1 MKQLD
6 RAWAFLG
13 SIRMIPVSWL
23 SLSRG
28 WRLLIVTLSYFVGIA
43 GLWILFPLVHN
54 GATMFLPIVCA
65 CWLFYYR
72 GLLASLVLNG
82 IAFQLSYYLLLR
94 GMLPDQAFIE
104 GGIIGFGTSLGLG
117 LVVCWL
123 RTAVEL
129 VHAAHKRAH
138 AAEQERLLALEAE
151 RRATLAYE
159 HQCKVNEIKEQ
170 FLLNVSHEL
179 RTPLAELGCFLELLK
194 DYFDQLAPEERT
206 RLLTQAFESHQ
217 DLVSLVN
224 RALES
229 ISVAQELPPARCE
242 VISIRQVVEDVLAH
256 PAPREIAS
264 YTIHVQVGEQILAWA
279 DAQYLRQV
287 LRNLLSNVFKYV
299 TPHTEV
305 SIEASQPTPS
315 SPVCLSVQ
323 DKGPGIP
330 PEEINLLFEKFARLK
345 RDLAGPTRG
354 TGLGLYISKRLV
366 KAMEGRIWVESSGLP
381 GEGSRFCLTLPP
393 PPALH
398 SLTTPV
404 GSGEAEAQ

>member
-1 MKQLD
+1 MQQLD
-6 RAWAFLG
+6 RARAFLRG
-13 SIRMIPVSWL
+13 IRMVPVSWL

-28 WRLLIVTLSYFVGIA
+28 RRLLVVTLSYVLGIA

-54 GATMFLPIVCA
+54 GATMFLPIACA

-72 GLLASLVLNG
+72 GLLVSLVLNG

-129 VHAAHKRAH
+129 VHAAHQRAH

-179 RTPLAELGCFLELLK
+179 RTPLAVLGGFLELLK
-194 DYFDQLAPEERT
+194 DYFDQLAPEART
-206 RLLTQAFESHQ
+206 DLLNQAFESHQ

-224 RALES
+224 RVLES
-229 ISVAQELPPARCE
+229 ITVSQELPPARRE
-242 VISIRQVVEDVLAH
+242 AVSIRQVVEDVLAH
-256 PAPREIAS
+256 FDPRDIAS
-264 YTIHVQVGEQILAWA
+264 YTFQLQIDEHIQVRA
-279 DAQYLRQV
+279 DTQFLRQV
-287 LRNLLSNVFKYV
+287 LRNLFSNIFKYV
-299 TPHTEV
+299 PPHTEV
-305 SIEASQPTPS
+305 SIEASQSTPS
-315 SPVCLSVQ
+315 SPVYLSVQ
-323 DKGPGIP
+323 DRGPGIP
-330 PEEINLLFEKFARLK
+330 PEEITLLFEKFVRLK
-345 RDLAGPTRG
+345 RDLAGPMRG
-354 TGLGLYISKRLV
+354 TGLGLYICKRLV
-366 KAMEGRIWVESSGLP
+366 EAMGGRIWVESSGRP

-393 PPALH
+393 LPASYPLA
-398 SLTTPV
+398 TTV
-404 GSGEAEAQ
+404 GSEEAEA